1 LRLQRLDFGER
12 FCTIPETLAVSS
24 VLRQPGSIPSPAVT
38 ETGDEPPTHHLPG
51 LTDAERQCWE
61 QFLESSTLLLE
72 RLDRTLR
79 DVHNVALADFLVL
92 DALAR
97 SANGSARMKDLSQA
111 AVLRPSRVT
120 EQISRLE
127 SQGLVRR
134 TPSADDGR
142 GVITTITREG
152 LALVKPAARTYIRE
166 IRTHYF
172 DPMTRQQMISLG
184 DACRWIGDALTDR
197 VWPTRPKPH

>member
-1 LRLQRLDFGER
+1 
-12 FCTIPETLAVSS
+12 
-24 VLRQPGSIPSPAVT
+24 
-38 ETGDEPPTHHLPG
+38 
-51 LTDAERQCWE
+51 
-61 QFLESSTLLLE
+61 
-72 RLDRTLR
+72 
-79 DVHNVALADFLVL
+79 L

>member
-1 LRLQRLDFGER
+1 
-12 FCTIPETLAVSS
+12 
-24 VLRQPGSIPSPAVT
+24 VT

-51 LTDAERQCWE
+51 IADAERRCWE
-61 QFLESSTLLLE
+61 QFLESSTLLLD
-72 RLDRTLR
+72 RLDRSLR
-79 DVHNVALADFLVL
+79 DVHNVALVDFLVL

-127 SQGLVRR
+127 TQGFVRR
-134 TPSADDGR
+134 TPSTDDGR
-142 GVITTITREG
+142 SVITTITSDG
-152 LALVKPAARTYIRE
+152 LALVKPAARTYTHE
-166 IRTHYF
+166 IRKHYF

-184 DACRWIGDALTDR
+184 DACRWIGDALTHR
-197 VWPTRPKPH
+197 VWPTRSKPR